1 METKKAAQTT
11 TSDEF
16 TVQSPYKET
25 SHQKFEMI
33 FVRSMSL
40 WLLLV

>member
-1 METKKAAQTT
+1 METKKAAQTA

-33 FVRSMSL
+33 FVLSMGL
-40 WLLLV
+40 QLNL